1 MTRPPFT
8 SRTAWD
14 LHENTLAALLSEA
27 HRNGRDLTDL
37 TESNPTRCSIFP
49 IQPLIDLLG
58 HPRGA
63 SYQPAPLGHP
73 DARRAVA
80 RYYEERGLRVAED
93 QIALS
98 ASTSEAYGWL
108 FKLLCER
115 GDQVLVP
122 APSYPLLEYLAH
134 LEDVTIAP
142 YPLVREERFAID
154 LGALEQLA
162 SSGRA
167 RAIALIHPN
176 NPTGTFVRREE
187 AAAIEALAERTGL
200 ALIVDEVFGDYAHKT
215 LPGDRLQ
222 SFAGR
227 DQALTFVLS
236 GLSKVAALPQVKLG
250 WIAAS
255 GPPDLVT
262 EAMRRLEVIADTYL
276 SVSTPVQ
283 LALPEILAARG
294 GIQRAILGRVL
305 QNLAA
310 LDGALAAFGER
321 GAVRRLPVEGGW
333 YAILEVP
340 RTHSEDEWISLLV
353 REEGIL
359 VHPGY
364 FFDMEREGFVVVSL
378 LPEPKAFTNAAAR
391 LIHRIERSAGS

>member
-1 MTRPPFT
+1 MTRPPFA

-14 LHENTLAALLSEA
+14 LHENTLAALVSEA
-27 HRNGRDLTDL
+27 RRNGRDLADL

-49 IQPLIDLLG
+49 IEPLIELLG

-63 SYQPAPLGHP
+63 AYQPASLGHP

-80 RYYEERGLRVAED
+80 RYYEERGLRAAED
-93 QIALS
+93 QITLS

-154 LGALEQLA
+154 LGALEELA
-162 SSGRA
+162 ASGRA

-176 NPTGTFVRREE
+176 NPTGTFVRREQAE
-187 AAAIEALAERTGL
+187 AVEALADRFGL
-200 ALIVDEVFGDYAHKT
+200 ALIVDEVFGDYAHKP
-215 LPGDRLQ
+215 LPADRLP

-227 DQALTFVLS
+227 ERALTFVLS

-255 GPPDLVT
+255 GPADRVG

-294 GIQRAILGRVL
+294 GIQRAILERVL

-310 LDGALAAFGER
+310 LDGALEAFGENT
-321 GAVRRLPVEGGW
+321 AVRRLPVEGGW
-333 YAILEVP
+333 YAILQVP
-340 RTHSEDEWISLLV
+340 RTLDEDEWISLLV
-353 REEGIL
+353 REEGVL

-364 FFDMEREGFVVVSL
+364 FFDMEREGFLVVSL
-378 LPEPKAFTNAAAR
+378 LPEPKAFASAAAR
-391 LIHRIERSAGS
+391 LIHRIEHAAGR